1 MGPWGCSALQTGVGA
16 SRRVPGGA
24 ALQEADDLLNGG
36 LLVLVGPPVGT
47 QAAGSEGWAEGCGS
61 GACVTLP
68 APSSLDAVEG
78 EHSLHVLRQGLGLW
92 PLEAVNDR
100 HDVLATAQSSH
111 DLLEKE
117 EKRTTLGIHLGAL
130 GPGRHWE
137 GQ

>member
-1 MGPWGCSALQTGVGA
+1 M
-16 SRRVPGGA
+16 
-24 ALQEADDLLNGG
+24 
-36 LLVLVGPPVGT
+36 GT
-47 QAAGSEGWAEGCGS
+47 QVAGSEGWAEGTAGR
-61 GACVTLP
+61 GACVTRP
-68 APSSLDAVEG
+68 APSSLDAIEG

-100 HDVLATAQSSH
+100 HDVLAVAQSSH

-117 EKRTTLGIHLGAL
+117 KKMTLGTHLGTL

>member
-1 MGPWGCSALQTGVGA
+1 MRACKGYPPGIE
-16 SRRVPGGA
+16 RVH
-24 ALQEADDLLNGG
+24 LNGG

-92 PLEAVNDR
+92 PLYFDMEKDR
-100 HDVLATAQSSH
+100 
-111 DLLEKE
+111 
-117 EKRTTLGIHLGAL
+117 AL
-130 GPGRHWE
+130 CQP
-137 GQ
+137 